1 MTSLGYGLHI
11 WDFDM
16 RNMGRLLLTINV
28 AGSFSV
34 TAAIWSKT
42 SFAFTLLRLT
52 DGWVKKLVWFII
64 ISMNIAMGLSALL
77 PWVTCTPVQKS
88 WDLSVEG
95 KCWSPTVLVHYNI
108 FSAAYSG
115 LMDITLALLPW
126 KIIWNL
132 QMKFKEKIGVALAM
146 SMGLL

>member
-1 MTSLGYGLHI
+1 
-11 WDFDM
+11 M
-16 RNMGRLLLTINV
+16 RNMGHLLLTINV

-42 SFAFTLLRLT
+42 SFTFTLLRLT

-64 ISMNIAMGLSALL
+64 ISMNIAMGLSSLL
-77 PWVTCTPVQKS
+77 PWVTYTPIQKS
-88 WDLSVEG
+88 WDLSVKG
-95 KCWSPTVLVHYNI
+95 KCRDPAVLVHYNI

-126 KIIWNL
+126 KVIWNL
-132 QMKFKEKIGVALAM
+132 QMRSKEKIGMVLAM